1 MLLSFNSIEVVA
13 PGMLPK
19 ENRLTKKKDFE
30 RVFRRGKGLKEKF
43 LVIKVLDNN
52 LNVSRFGFI
61 VSKKISKKAV
71 LRNKIK
77 RRLRESVSAKLNQVR
92 QGIDV
97 AVIAGQ
103 GIGEKNFGEIE
114 EISNK
119 ILEKA
124 GILRPS

>member
-1 MLLSFNSIEVVA
+1 
-13 PGMLPK
+13 MLPK

-30 RVFRRGKGLKEKF
+30 RVFRQGKGLKEEF
-43 LVIKVLDNN
+43 LVIKALDNN
-52 LNVSRFGFI
+52 LSVSRFGFI

-77 RRLRESVSAKLNQVR
+77 RRLRELAQMKLNQIR
-92 QGIDV
+92 QGIDIV
-97 AVIAGQ
+97 VIASS

-119 ILEKA
+119 LFKKA
-124 GILRPS
+124 GILRNRSLRSL

>member
-1 MLLSFNSIEVVA
+1 
-13 PGMLPK
+13 MLPK
-19 ENRLTKKKDFE
+19 ANRLTKKKDFE
-30 RVFRRGKGLKEKF
+30 RVFRRGKRLKDKF
-43 LVIKVLDNN
+43 LTIKILGNN

-77 RRLRESVSAKLNQVR
+77 RRLRESVLPKLSQIR
-92 QGIDV
+92 QGVDV
-97 AVIAGQ
+97 AVIAGP

-124 GILRPS
+124 GILRNRSLRSL

>member
-1 MLLSFNSIEVVA
+1 
-13 PGMLPK
+13 MLPK

-30 RVFRRGKGLKEKF
+30 RVFREGKGLKEEF
-43 LVIKVLDNN
+43 LVIKALDNN

-77 RRLRESVSAKLNQVR
+77 RRLRELVWMRFNQFR

-97 AVIAGQ
+97 AVIAGI

-119 ILEKA
+119 LLKKA
-124 GILRPS
+124 GILKPS

>member
-1 MLLSFNSIEVVA
+1 
-13 PGMLPK
+13 MLPK

-43 LVIKVLDNN
+43 LIIKVLGNN
-52 LNVSRFGFI
+52 LKVSRFGFI

-77 RRLRESVSAKLNQVR
+77 RRLRESVRPKLNQIR

-97 AVIAGQ
+97 AVIACPE
-103 GIGEKNFGEIE
+103 IGEKNFREIE
-114 EISNK
+114 EITSK
-119 ILEKA
+119 LLEKI
-124 GILRPS
+124 GILKSS